1 MKRNQANPVSV
12 LLNQKWKSYTAA
24 GAAAAAAGLVGNAG
38 AAISFIDFN
47 DTVIADPVVGDL
59 NWGAFPVDFDNNAQA
74 DALIGYRQFNAD
86 SGTANLFPAAGATSA
101 FVGFAAQGFNY
112 PSRLQAPASI
122 GPSAAFI
129 ALVGNFAASPPTGR
143 ADMAWG
149 PGYTESRWVAPA
161 GGPPSTGYLGIR
173 FQIAGADHFGWVRV
187 SVNPNGA
194 PGPRA
199 VTVHDAA
206 YETTPR
212 MGIAAG
218 AVPEPGGLGL
228 LALGG
233 VGLLGMR
240 RRKAG
245 TP

>member
-1 MKRNQANPVSV
+1 MKRNPNHAVSV
-12 LLNQKWKSYTAA
+12 QLNQKWKTYTAA

-38 AAISFIDFN
+38 AAITFIDFN
-47 DTVIADPVVGDL
+47 DTVIVDPIVGDG
-59 NWGAFPVDFDNNAQA
+59 NWGGFFVDFDNNAQA
-74 DALIGYRQFNAD
+74 DAVIGYRQFNAD
-86 SGTANLFPAAGATSA
+86 SGTANLWPAAGATSA
-101 FVGFAAQGFNY
+101 FVGFAAAGFNY

-129 ALVGNFAASPPTGR
+129 ALVGNFAAVPPTGR

-161 GGPPSTGYLGIR
+161 GGPASTGYLGIR
-173 FQIAGADHFGWVRV
+173 FKIGAADHFGWVRV
-187 SVNPNGA
+187 SVGPNGA

-206 YETTPR
+206 YQTTPGI
-212 MGIAAG
+212 GIAAG
-218 AVPEPGGLGL
+218 AVPEPGGLVL

-240 RRKAG
+240 RRKTGAR
-245 TP
+245 